1 MSMLGETI
9 DSGRSTRAVP
19 DSPRPPFLCHVLV
32 QQLCHVLVQQ
42 WGERTSKGSL
52 TISSRSPSLT
62 VVHSPSLQ

>member
-9 DSGRSTRAVP
+9 DSGHSTRAVP

-32 QQLCHVLVQQ
+32 QQ
-42 WGERTSKGSL
+42 WGEKTSKDSL

-62 VVHSPSLQ
+62 AVHSPSPR